1 MALTLKS
8 QPIETPSLHR
18 FEVCADGLGRYTIDV
33 SLPRGY
39 EQSDTA
45 YPVVLTTDGNIL
57 FDIVQVQLHGGFAQ
71 QQTALPPSILVGVGY
86 PADEGSASWYG
97 RRNFDFHGPWDMSN
111 PLGQTIHQIFGML
124 KGADGK
130 PELEIRAGGYTRFMA
145 FLRDELLPALAQ
157 RFRIAADGRHTLIG
171 DSSGGH
177 FALLA
182 LYDPTSPFRRYVCV
196 SPSFGTADGA
206 IQEAEAAY
214 AAQHTDLDA
223 DVFVCCGKVEV
234 DQSPMMAMCRF
245 GSGVTWLAEQ
255 FAIRQWPS
263 ARVHWEV
270 MNNEDHATIA
280 PRAISAGLR
289 SVHRVRPGVHD
300 EEIRQA
306 TEALMA
312 ARRAAQSA
320 E

>member
-1 MALTLKS
+1 M
-8 QPIETPSLHR
+8 
-18 FEVCADGLGRYTIDV
+18 
-33 SLPRGY
+33 
-39 EQSDTA
+39 
-45 YPVVLTTDGNIL
+45 
-57 FDIVQVQLHGGFAQ
+57 
-71 QQTALPPSILVGVGY
+71 
-86 PADEGSASWYG
+86 
-97 RRNFDFHGPWDMSN
+97 
-111 PLGQTIHQIFGML
+111 
-124 KGADGK
+124 
-130 PELEIRAGGYTRFMA
+130 
-145 FLRDELLPALAQ
+145 
-157 RFRIAADGRHTLIG
+157 
-171 DSSGGH
+171 
-177 FALLA
+177 
-182 LYDPTSPFRRYVCV
+182 
-196 SPSFGTADGA
+196 
-206 IQEAEAAY
+206 
-214 AAQHTDLDA
+214 
-223 DVFVCCGKVEV
+223 EV

-245 GSGVTWLAEQ
+245 GSRVTWLAEQ